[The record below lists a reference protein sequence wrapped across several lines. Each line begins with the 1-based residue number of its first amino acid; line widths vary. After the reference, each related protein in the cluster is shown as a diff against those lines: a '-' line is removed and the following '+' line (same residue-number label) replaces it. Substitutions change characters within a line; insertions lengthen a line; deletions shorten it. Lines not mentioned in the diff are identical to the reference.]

1 MRTRSQP
8 SIWAQTRQLSAQQP
22 QQQPVV
28 SQQEPAR
35 KGLQPR
41 KRKLAVA
48 TTVLAPPSSAVD
60 GRKSILDYVSPK
72 KPKLDVTF
80 NTASQ
85 PTVQLDAALQQQK
98 KAAMN
103 AFKTPMKKK
112 KPTLSIDTN
121 AAPMKENEV
130 MALALNGL
138 SSVNECAITSERMSI
153 LDYISPNSKKAESD
167 RRAATDANESQTTAS
182 PSVDLKRPVICR
194 TLSYGSEEVLSDSSV
209 DNLDCE
215 PAPPA
220 RAMNDAEYALQ
231 RVCGSRSAQR
241 KLPIVGREAE
251 KATISAIL
259 DGDAKRQRSLFII
272 GPPGTGKSSSVDQLL
287 GEYERR
293 SPTNAVIRMNCST
306 YTNPI
311 ALYAE
316 IDAQLRMLTSWKLPY
331 FDPCFLDEFLD
342 EASHTRTK
350 CET

>member
-1 MRTRSQP
+1 MRTRSQI
-8 SIWAQTRQLSAQQP
+8 SIWAQARQLAAQEL
-22 QQQPVV
+22 QQPVV
-28 SQQEPAR
+28 AQHEPMR
-35 KGLQPR
+35 KGPQPR

-48 TTVLAPPSSAVD
+48 TSVTLPSSAVD

-72 KPKLDVTF
+72 KAKLDDALT
-80 NTASQ
+80 TATP
-85 PTVQLDAALQQQK
+85 PTIRQDASTHQQQQK
-98 KAAMN
+98 AAMH
-103 AFKTPMKKK
+103 AFKTPMK

-121 AAPMKENEV
+121 VAPMKENEV
-130 MALALNGL
+130 IALAQNGQ
-138 SSVNECAITSERMSI
+138 SSANDCAASARMSI

-167 RRAATDANESQTTAS
+167 RRADANADKPQMTAL
-182 PSVDLKRPVICR
+182 PSVDPKRPVIRR

-209 DNLDCE
+209 DNLDSE
-215 PAPPA
+215 PVPPSPA
-220 RAMNDAEYALQ
+220 TNDTEYALQ

-241 KLPIVGREAE
+241 KQPIVGREAE
-251 KATISAIL
+251 QATIAATLS
-259 DGDAKRQRSLFII
+259 GDAKRQRNLFII

-331 FDPCFLDEFLD
+331 FDPCFLDEFLQ
-342 EASHTRTK
+342 EASHSRTK